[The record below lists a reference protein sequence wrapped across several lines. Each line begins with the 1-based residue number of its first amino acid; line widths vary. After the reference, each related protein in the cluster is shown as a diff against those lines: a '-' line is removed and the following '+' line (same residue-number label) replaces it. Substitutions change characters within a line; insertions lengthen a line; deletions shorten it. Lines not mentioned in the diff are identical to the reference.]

1 MWRWEVDDIVMVA
14 VQREECECINE
25 HELLTPK
32 CLEGC
37 KKKNRPEGTKRNRYT
52 HARIGL
58 GMMLC
63 VLL

>member
-1 MWRWEVDDIVMVA
+1 MWRGEVDDIVLVA

-37 KKKNRPEGTKRNRYT
+37 KKRKKGQRAQKETGT
-52 HARIGL
+52 HML
-58 GMMLC
+58 GMG
-63 VLL
+63 